1 MPAASL
7 GRPSWYNALDAGR
20 LWPWYGA
27 LRGVRRPREV
37 KVQAIIPPEAQT
49 PSLSERIERH
59 GLSWILLV
67 AATAMGGSL
76 FFSEIMGLT
85 PCRLCWF
92 QRILM
97 YPIVVIAAVALLRDD
112 RRASLYVLP
121 LSVTGIFVSAYHY
134 LLQQGVFSESIGCA
148 KSGPP
153 CSAIDWI
160 AYNFITIPLL
170 ALTAFMLISL
180 GASAALRQDL
190 DDHRPSALR
199 RVLLILAAVAVFYGL
214 LAVLVPS
221 ATTAIPT
228 GA

>member
-1 MPAASL
+1 M
-7 GRPSWYNALDAGR
+7 
-20 LWPWYGA
+20 
-27 LRGVRRPREV
+27 
-37 KVQAIIPPEAQT
+37 QAIVPPEG
-49 PSLSERIERH
+49 PGPNLSERIERH
-59 GLSWILLV
+59 GMSWILLV
-67 AATAMGGSL
+67 AASAMGGSL
-76 FFSEIMGLT
+76 FFSEVMGLT

-97 YPIVVIAAVALLRDD
+97 YPIVLIALVALLRDD

-121 LSVTGIFVSAYHY
+121 LSVIGIFVSGYHY
-134 LLQQGVFSESIGCA
+134 LLQQGLFTESIGCA

-190 DDHRPSALR
+190 DGPRPSPWR
-199 RVLLILAAVAVFYGL
+199 SILLILGAVSVFYIL
-214 LAVLVPS
+214 LANSVANP
-221 ATTAIPT
+221 AAPT
-228 GA
+228 P